1 MEAHETHEQI
11 HHTAHHGH
19 GGGNGRSK
27 RIAIMISVLA
37 CLLALVETG
46 VKGSQNVYQAAN
58 IEAANLWAFFQ
69 AKSIRMTN
77 MRTAADSLEALAP
90 VNLPEDRQ
98 ALLQK
103 RATDW
108 RAAAQRYDS
117 EPETGEGRKEL
128 AARAKLAEER
138 RDQALV
144 AYHVFEYAAAAL
156 QIAIVVASASVVSG
170 VLALAF
176 GAAGLGCLGVVL
188 ALVGWLA
195 PNLLNLH

>member
-1 MEAHETHEQI
+1 MEAHETHEKI
-11 HHTAHHGH
+11 HETAHHGH
-19 GGGNGRSK
+19 GIGTSK

-46 VKGSQNVYQAAN
+46 VKGAQNVYQASN

-69 AKSIRMTN
+69 AKSIRMTT
-77 MRTAADSLEALAP
+77 MRTAADTVEVLAP
-90 VNLPEDRQ
+90 PGLPEDRA

-103 RATDW
+103 RAADW

-117 EPETGEGRKEL
+117 EPDTGEGRKEL
-128 AARAKLAEER
+128 ADKAKQAEQR
-138 RDQALV
+138 RDHALA

-170 VLALAF
+170 VIALAF
-176 GAAGLGCLGVVL
+176 GAAGLGGLGVAL

-195 PNLLNLH
+195 PGLLHL